1 MFAGKPQTADIEIV
15 EFDRPSRFAFA
26 ITQRKQ
32 GSTKDV
38 RYRHTFVLTPEG
50 GGTRLE
56 RTTASDGNPV
66 VDFVVTPAIKKDG
79 RKSLGNLKRRVE
91 ASA

>member
-1 MFAGKPQTADIEIV
+1 V
-15 EFDRPSRFAFA
+15 EFDRPGRFAFA

-50 GGTRLE
+50 GGTR
-56 RTTASDGNPV
+56 
-66 VDFVVTPAIKKDG
+66 
-79 RKSLGNLKRRVE
+79 RKSLGNLKRKVE